1 LLTGTAAMAEEGQID
16 ASDLWH
22 FGSDAANEL
31 SSLVLE
37 YTHLVINS
45 EWNSLANG
53 ELDSETM
60 NTFEKL
66 QIGIHMLE
74 AKAYVQKSLRSNL
87 IQDIDEISD
96 HRQHRAFQAVPDPPH
111 FIYVA
116 LVGFLIT
123 MAALSGYRLTRV
135 TVRMISLYCGFI
147 GLVIYFMLAMSSP
160 FYGVMKLSPQPLERI
175 VIQIQNLNTAVI
187 RQAPA
192 SSTTLH
198 AFDFAGSS
206 NDEKCFRG

>member
-1 LLTGTAAMAEEGQID
+1 VQDIY
-16 ASDLWH
+16 SDLSH
-22 FGSDAANEL
+22 FDSDAASEL

-53 ELDSETM
+53 ELDSETIDA
-60 NTFEKL
+60 FEKL
-66 QIGIHMLE
+66 QFGIHKLD
-74 AKAYVQKSLRSNL
+74 AKTYVQKSLRSNL
-87 IQDIDEISD
+87 IQDVDEISD

-116 LVGFLIT
+116 LVGFLIS
-123 MAALSGYRLTRV
+123 MAALSTYRLTRV
-135 TVRMISLYCGFI
+135 IKRMISLYCGFI

-175 VIQIQNLNTAVI
+175 IIQIQNSNTAVI

-198 AFDFAGSS
+198 AFDLAGSS